1 MNFDDQIR
9 RYFGTTDLAAVTP
22 AALDAGIERMLVD
35 LGITEDRGERFALW
49 ALLNTLGSSPELD
62 AVFKN
67 PDEREAARNFLDL
80 MQEQ

>member
-9 RYFGTTDLAAVTP
+9 RYFGTTNLAAVTP

-35 LGITEDRGERFALW
+35 LGLTEDRGERFALW